1 VQSPSVLLSFSLPQ
15 LTALSI
21 QPVALVVA
29 IIHLGFSFLCSVS
42 FAMIV
47 VAGII
52 LPIAIKNR
60 IFARVHLYTGCD
72 LLQGY
77 P

>member
-1 VQSPSVLLSFSLPQ
+1 
-15 LTALSI
+15 
-21 QPVALVVA
+21 VA